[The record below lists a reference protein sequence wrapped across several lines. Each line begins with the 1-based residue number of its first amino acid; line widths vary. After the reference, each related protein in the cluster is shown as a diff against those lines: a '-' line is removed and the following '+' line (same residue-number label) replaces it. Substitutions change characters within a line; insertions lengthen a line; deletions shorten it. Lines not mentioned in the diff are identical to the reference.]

1 MATTVIGR
9 AAEKALLQQIIQSP
23 DAELVAVYGRRRVG
37 KTFLIRNLL
46 QKQLAFEY
54 SGVHHATLDQ
64 QLENFIQAITLAS
77 GSRVPLAKPASWS
90 EAFTILTNYISPLIK
105 KQKRVI
111 FFDEFPWI
119 NTPRS
124 GFMQAFEHFWNTWAS
139 RQQNLVVIIC
149 GSAAAWMINHII
161 HNKGGLHNRVTRK
174 IRLLPFNLQETE
186 AFLQA
191 RKINLDRYQVLQ
203 LYMVMGGIPHYLKE
217 IKPGESSAQAI
228 DRTCFSK
235 DGLLQTEFKILYQS
249 LFDDAGNHMAVIKAL
264 AKKGTGL
271 TRNEIIESGKLSS
284 GGWLSMVLDEL
295 TESGFIKPYIPF
307 DKTAK
312 DSVYKLTDEYS
323 RFYLKFIEHSRSEG
337 TGTWISISRETS
349 WKSWSGNAFET
360 VCLKHIQQIKKA
372 LGIEAVK
379 TESSAWRY
387 KPKPG
392 EQGAQID
399 LLIDRQ
405 DHCINICEIKFSITD
420 FTIEKNYAT
429 ALENKVHAFRA
440 QTKTRKSIFLT
451 MITSFGI
458 TKNPNAVR
466 LVQSDVTMDAL
477 FGGSK

>member
-1 MATTVIGR
+1 MAATVIGR
-9 AAEKALLQQIIQSP
+9 AAEKELLQQIIQSP

-37 KTFLIRNLL
+37 KTFLIRNML

-54 SGVHHATLDQ
+54 SGVHQATLGQ

-77 GSRVPLAKPASWS
+77 GSRVALAKPANWG
-90 EAFTILTNYISPLIK
+90 EAFTILSNYLSPLIK

-111 FFDEFPWI
+111 FFDELPWI

-124 GFMQAFEHFWNTWAS
+124 GFMQAFENFWNAWAS

-149 GSAAAWMINHII
+149 GSAAAWMIDHII

-186 AFLQA
+186 AFLKE

-217 IKPGESSAQAI
+217 IKTGESSAQAI
-228 DRTCFSK
+228 DRICFSK
-235 DGLLQTEFKILYQS
+235 DGLLQTEFKMLYRS

-284 GGWLSMVLDEL
+284 GGWLSKVLDEL

-337 TGTWISISRETS
+337 KGTWISLSRETS
-349 WKSWSGNAFET
+349 WKSWSGLAFET
-360 VCLKHIQQIKKA
+360 ICLKHIQQIKKA

-379 TESSAWRY
+379 TESSGWRY
-387 KPKPG
+387 KPKAG
-392 EQGAQID
+392 ETGAQID

-420 FTIEKNYAT
+420 FTIEKAYAN
-429 ALENKVHAFRA
+429 ALENKLQVFQS
-440 QTKTRKSIFLT
+440 QTKTRKSVFLT

-458 TKNPNAVR
+458 KKNPNAEK
-466 LVQSDVTMDAL
+466 LVQSEITMDAL
-477 FGGSK
+477 FA